1 MLRSASGASALGWAQ
16 DRTAWCFLAP
26 AVLVYCVFL
35 VYPMLSSLWIS
46 LFKWDGMSAEM
57 KFVGGE
63 NYWRIFFE
71 DEVSRKALWNNLLWT
86 LAALVLPTSFGLGLA
101 LALDTKLKGVV
112 IFRTIFYGPGV
123 LPLVAVG
130 LIWSWMYNP
139 HFGAVN
145 TILKMMDLRHLT
157 RGWLSSY
164 DTALAATFVTYLWS
178 HVGFPMVLYL
188 AGLQAIPRDLYEAA
202 SLDGAT
208 AWQRFR
214 HVTLPGLK
222 ETHVIVL
229 SLAVIHA
236 LKVFDLIYTMTYGG
250 PGRETQVLGTW
261 MYFQSFQYYNA
272 GYGAAIA
279 WVITAIILVI
289 AIPYIRH
296 MTKN

>member
-1 MLRSASGASALGWAQ
+1 MKPISSL
-16 DRTAWCFLAP
+16 FLAP
-26 AVLVYCVFL
+26 ALFFYCVFL
-35 VYPMLSSLWIS
+35 VYPMLASLWIS
-46 LFKWDGMSAEM
+46 LFKWDGMSAT
-57 KFVGGE
+57 KTFVGID
-63 NYWRIFFE
+63 NYRRIFFE
-71 DEVSRKALWNNLLWT
+71 DEVSRKALWNNLVWT
-86 LAALVLPTSFGLGLA
+86 ASALVLPTALGLVLA
-101 LALDTKLKGVV
+101 LALDTKIKGIVF
-112 IFRTIFYGPGV
+112 FRTIFYGPGV

-145 TILKMMDLRHLT
+145 TALKMMDLRHLT

-202 SLDGAT
+202 AMDGAN
-208 AWQRFR
+208 AWQRFV

-261 MYFQSFQYYNA
+261 MYFQTFQYYNA

-279 WVITAIILVI
+279 WVICAIILVI
-289 AIPYIRH
+289 AVPYIRH
-296 MTKN
+296 MTKT